1 MQKRLTAHCSRNSL
15 MNHSKSMLS
24 EGTNGELHR
33 VQGVVLSAAGVFV
46 LIEDVESEVVDN
58 VEVESE
64 VVDNVEV
71 GGVEDEMVVLIVDV
85 VVEVDGEYV
94 VVVVVNVVEEDGE
107 FVVVLWVRLVRTMR
121 VRASRIEENRG
132 KTILPSPAH
141 L

>member
-33 VQGVVLSAAGVFV
+33 VQEVVLAVAGVLV
-46 LIEDVESEVVDN
+46 LIDDVESEDVDNVGVESDVVDN
-58 VEVESE
+58 VEEE
-64 VVDNVEV
+64 
-71 GGVEDEMVVLIVDV
+71 VEDEMVVLIVDV

-121 VRASRIEENRG
+121 VRVSRIEENRG

>member
-33 VQGVVLSAAGVFV
+33 VQGVVLSAAGVLV

-64 VVDNVEV
+64 VVDNVEEE
-71 GGVEDEMVVLIVDV
+71 VEDEMVVLIVDV

-107 FVVVLWVRLVRTMR
+107 FVVVLWVRLV
-121 VRASRIEENRG
+121 
-132 KTILPSPAH
+132 
-141 L
+141 